1 VINVVHLPFCFS
13 FYGEMQV
20 QHNYRKKGTP
30 KFVARQK
37 IEKGGRRKMVPL
49 RSRARGYLFD
59 SSVEVETSLQNRLG
73 SQNVRLHHARAG

>member
-1 VINVVHLPFCFS
+1 
-13 FYGEMQV
+13 
-20 QHNYRKKGTP
+20 
-30 KFVARQK
+30 
-37 IEKGGRRKMVPL
+37 MVPL